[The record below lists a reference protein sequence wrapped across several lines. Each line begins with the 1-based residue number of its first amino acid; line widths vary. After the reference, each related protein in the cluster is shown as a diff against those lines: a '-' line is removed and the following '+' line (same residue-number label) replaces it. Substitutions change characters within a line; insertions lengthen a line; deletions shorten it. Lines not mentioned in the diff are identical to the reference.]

1 MSNVVCDTAKGD
13 QQAAASPSFCKRKV
27 QLLAPN
33 QQGLAAIGSFQL
45 TCLAASLGLLLLGF
59 LYYLSITVVIF
70 CWRILLISESM
81 DHHDSEIMDDRSID

>member
-33 QQGLAAIGSFQL
+33 QQGPAAIGSFQL

-59 LYYLSITVVIF
+59 LYYLSYRDQIITLAIAIRF
-70 CWRILLISESM
+70 RYF
-81 DHHDSEIMDDRSID
+81 

>member
-33 QQGLAAIGSFQL
+33 QQGPAAIGSFQL

-59 LYYLSITVVIF
+59 LYYLIP
-70 CWRILLISESM
+70 ILTLSNRWLPS
-81 DHHDSEIMDDRSID
+81 RGVRWT